1 MAEQNNR
8 ADLVDVG
15 ATAGVI
21 DRAVFPAVEEEAKAS
36 ITPPTRVDVNKVL
49 SGEITSLGDTPI
61 RPSLIAKAAQNDV
74 EAISA
79 INRQVIEYNR
89 GVDKIA
95 SEPQFMFTKRDDTG
109 KLVQDIPTTLSDKP
123 AVTVPLLGGF
133 GPSEKKQAED
143 IAESQI
149 NLQERLQELVSPDVQ
164 TLLADY
170 YQTGFFQQVARDAE
184 NLAKG
189 AFKLPKTG
197 LVYGEYVVRAAADAI
212 ATNKSFGEAWQNY
225 SSDAAAELADHRR
238 FISNRLNFEPTYAAG
253 LNEELKERY
262 IAQYG
267 REAYLERYEPLINE
281 ETGER
286 LKIPLVSDEA
296 ADALLTFGFSQLPAE
311 EQFAALFL
319 PNAAVST
326 AFGKLH
332 LARGAAQL
340 KRVDERAKVNPEIKK
355 MNPTDAIRVIRIS
368 DTKNSFALATR
379 RFKANIGSYFSRTI
393 GYRGPIG
400 DAAENAEH
408 ARQLSKLNSDIGKYD
423 NAIHTQQAMRA
434 SDDSIVI
441 IPDDTPKGLKMTLK
455 DAIIRRK
462 NLQTRM
468 DDLRRGTMYTGNP
481 FMSELISDEV
491 LVTAGQTAGYNIL
504 PSFFQGMDGD
514 TGGMIGALTT
524 AFGGRPTLSLVKG
537 TGRFV
542 GGFTTFGQPISN
554 IGRYIED
561 IHLAPRSFFVDR
573 TFDDVSAAIGRQLTP
588 EEVVSFQQASKLM
601 ANLTP
606 AARDKVFSS
615 LQKYGEIRNRIV
627 NAFPEGEPRI
637 EALNAFTLSFGHASG
652 LAPLQVL
659 EKSNIKKLKTNLNG
673 LQGAI
678 NAQLEAED
686 SLRIASLGMDNL
698 RRMMKESGD
707 MIDVADRD
715 YIEMMV
721 TGFEAAAD
729 GQLKLMNLRK
739 TEYLKYLREYKN
751 SVIEDP
757 SSEISGDLLQQLVD
771 VEVSLTPGALNDIEA
786 QRTILVNSMV
796 ELDTAL
802 ARRMEGVDML
812 RGTAD
817 HKLASGRMAELMAS
831 VRDQKIRMLGQA
843 AYKNANDAIGNQSI
857 DMQPLFDDLLNK
869 LEVSGA
875 GAISTFFSPQ
885 SEFLRS
891 RTGKFA
897 FEALNDAAERS
908 LRGLVDN
915 DQADFD
921 QLILIARTPTK
932 IVYDDPRLPDG
943 KEVPNDDFISEDAS
957 FAEIAAT
964 LSARQSDDGE
974 RFIAFPATPFE
985 AEEIKRH
992 FNAKARSLSGDD
1004 ASKSTAY
1011 SDAAEAVEASF
1022 AQFPQVQNA
1031 MKAARKEYQR
1041 VVFDPVQAEGTLGNK
1056 ISSAMSSP
1064 EVAEPTPQ
1072 GYQRRFASGEYPD
1085 SWHDP
1090 MATAAGKAISTGSN
1104 ADVVAFNNQM
1114 NEFGKFWAD
1123 SVTEVGGKK
1132 VFVYDMTI
1140 EGNSEENFS
1149 NIGGMLQN
1157 AIYNAWGDQVRTNT
1171 LDKLKLGSLGA
1182 TSTAGSGPVG
1192 GNYDFSRIE
1201 NIRQLEDGL
1210 TVYVKTAS
1218 GELQPRQWFSMERL
1232 IAEENDIVRL
1242 VELDADV
1249 RKKYDKF
1256 VQFVND
1262 ETTDVAEA
1270 GKLEIARDK
1279 RVADK
1284 LNEASRLPDPAQFYE
1299 KYVVNYNEGQF
1310 ETLRQKFIEGYSA
1323 AEKNV
1328 SPEEAEEVFKQGVA
1342 YMITNG
1348 LIARAKMQPSAEVTF
1363 KSFDG
1368 SVKQIETAANA
1379 AQMANDLKDPST
1391 LKILRNVL
1399 SDDHIQYMQ
1408 DMADMMLIA
1417 SGTSLAGFTQKGIRG
1432 ISPNEMISRAFNVAR
1447 GMVSP
1452 TYVGAEFAFRILEEQ
1467 KVSAFEIAASSE
1479 EGARI
1484 MQLLMKDPSLL
1495 TDADVRTFSTIVT
1508 SVTVR
1513 ELLKRGERAP
1523 DYVPQ
1528 EAVEAAYYNPKRD
1541 QNNENV
1547 Q

>member
-1 MAEQNNR
+1 MAEQTR
-8 ADLVDVG
+8 ADLADVG
-15 ATAGVI
+15 ATAGI
-21 DRAVFPAVEEEAKAS
+21 MSPGVFPAVEEAAKAS
-36 ITPPTRVDVNKVL
+36 ITPPSRVDVNKVL

-61 RPSLIAKAAQNDV
+61 RPSLVAKAAQNDV

-89 GVDKIA
+89 GVDKKA
-95 SEPQFMFTKRDDTG
+95 SEPQFMFTKRDDAG
-109 KLVQDIPTTLSDKP
+109 KLVADIPPTLSTDP
-123 AVTVPLLGGF
+123 AVKVPVIGGF
-133 GPSEKKQAED
+133 GPSEKEQAED
-143 IAESQI
+143 IAASQI
-149 NLQERLQELVSPDVQ
+149 NLQERLGGLVTPDVQ
-164 TLLADY
+164 ELLADY
-170 YQTGFFQQVARDAE
+170 YRTGFFPQVARDAE

-189 AFKLPKTG
+189 AFKLPKTAY
-197 LVYGEYVVRAAADAI
+197 VYSEYALRAAADSI
-212 ATNKSFGEAWQNY
+212 ATDRTFAEAWQNY
-225 SSDAAAELADHRR
+225 SSDAVADLADHRR

-267 REAYLERYEPLINE
+267 REAYLQRYEPLINE

-286 LKIPLVSDEA
+286 LKLPLVSDEA
-296 ADALLTFGFSQLPAE
+296 ADALLTFGFSELPAQ

-319 PNAAVST
+319 PNLGVST
-326 AFGKLH
+326 AFGKFH
-332 LARGAAQL
+332 LARGAAQI
-340 KRVDERAKVNPEIKK
+340 KRIENSIEKNPDIKK
-355 MNPTDAIRVIRIS
+355 MNPTDAIRALRIKDS
-368 DTKNSFALATR
+368 KNRYALAVR
-379 RFKANIGSYFSRTI
+379 KFKANIGSYFSRTV

-400 DAAENAEH
+400 DATENAEH
-408 ARQLSKLNSDIGKYD
+408 ARQLNKLDSEIAKYD
-423 NAIHTQQAMRA
+423 DVIHTQQAIRGG
-434 SDDSIVI
+434 DDSIVI
-441 IPDDTPKGLKMTLK
+441 VADGTQKGLEMTLK
-455 DAIIRRK
+455 DAITRRQ

-481 FMSELISDEV
+481 FMAELISDEV

-504 PSFFQGMDGD
+504 PSFFQEMEGD
-514 TGGMIGALTT
+514 TGGMIGALVT
-524 AFGGRPTLSLVKG
+524 AFGGRPALSGVKG
-537 TGRFV
+537 SAKFLGRV
-542 GGFTTFGQPISN
+542 STLDQPVSN
-554 IGRYIED
+554 IGRFIED

-573 TFDDVSAAIGRQLTP
+573 TFDDVSDALGRQLTP
-588 EEVVSFQQASKLM
+588 EEVVSFQQANKLM

-606 AARDKVFSS
+606 AAREKVFTS

-627 NAFPEGEPRI
+627 NSFPEGEPRI

-659 EKSNIKKLKTNLNG
+659 EKTNIKKLKTNLDG
-673 LQGAI
+673 LQGAV

-686 SLRIASLGMDNL
+686 SLRMASLGMDNL

-721 TGFEAAAD
+721 NGFEAAAD

-739 TEYLKYLREYKN
+739 TEYLKYLREYKT

-757 SSEISGDLLQQLVD
+757 SSEISGDLLQKLVD
-771 VEVSLTPGALNDIEA
+771 VEVSLTPGAMNDIEQ

-802 ARRMEGVDML
+802 AKRMEGVNAL

-831 VRDQKIRMLGQA
+831 VRDQKVRALGQA
-843 AYKNANDAIGNQSI
+843 AYKNANDAMGNRSI

-869 LEVSGA
+869 LEISGE
-875 GAISTFFSPQ
+875 GAISAFFSPQ

-897 FEALNDAAERS
+897 FAALNDAAERS
-908 LRGLVDN
+908 LRNLTDN
-915 DQADFD
+915 DQADFE
-921 QLILIARTPTK
+921 QLLLISRTPTK
-932 IVYDDPRLPDG
+932 VVYDDPRLPDG
-943 KEVPNDDFISEDAS
+943 KEVPNENFISEDAS

-964 LSARQSDDGE
+964 LSARQSEDGE
-974 RFIAFPATPFE
+974 RFMAFPATPFE

-992 FNAKARSLSGDD
+992 FNAKARSFAGDD
-1004 ASKSTAY
+1004 ASKGTPY
-1011 SDAAEAVEASF
+1011 SDAADAVEASF
-1022 AQFPQVQNA
+1022 AQFPEIQEP
-1031 MKAARKEYQR
+1031 MRAARKEYKR
-1041 VVFDPVQAEGTLGNK
+1041 VVFDPIQSPGTLGNK
-1056 ISSAMSSP
+1056 ISSAMQRT
-1064 EVAEPTPQ
+1064 EVEEPTPQ
-1072 GYQRRFASGEYPD
+1072 GYQRRFASDEYPD
-1085 SWHDP
+1085 TWHDP
-1090 MATAAGKAISTGSN
+1090 MAQAAGMAISTGNNS
-1104 ADVVAFNNQM
+1104 DILAFGAQM

-1123 SVTEVGGKK
+1123 SVTEVGGRNF
-1132 VFVYDMTI
+1132 FVYDMTI
-1140 EGNSEENFS
+1140 DGNSEENFN

-1182 TSTAGSGPVG
+1182 TSSAGSGPVG
-1192 GNYDFSRIE
+1192 GAYDFSRIE
-1201 NIRQLEDGL
+1201 NMRQLEGEL

-1218 GELQPRQWFSMERL
+1218 GELEPRQWFNMERL
-1232 IAEENDIVRL
+1232 ISEENDIVRL

-1249 RKKYDKF
+1249 RKKYEKF

-1262 ETTDVAEA
+1262 ETSDVAEA

-1279 RVADK
+1279 RGAQK
-1284 LNEASRLPDPAQFYE
+1284 LEEASRLPDPAQFYE
-1299 KYVVNYNEGQF
+1299 KYVLNYNEGQF
-1310 ETLRQKFIEGYSA
+1310 DTLKQKFMEGYSA
-1323 AEKNV
+1323 AERNV
-1328 SPEEAEEVFKQGVA
+1328 SPEEAEEVFNQSFA
-1342 YMITNG
+1342 YMVTNG
-1348 LIARAKMQPSAEVTF
+1348 LLARAKVSPSSEATF

-1368 SVKQIETAANA
+1368 SVKQIETATNA
-1379 AQMANDLKDPST
+1379 AQMASDLKDPST

-1408 DMADMMLIA
+1408 DMADMMVIS

-1467 KVSAFEIAASSE
+1467 KVSAFEIAAGSK

-1484 MQLLMKDPSLL
+1484 MQLLMKDPELL
-1495 TDADVRTFSTIVT
+1495 TEADVRTFSTIVT

-1513 ELLKRGERAP
+1513 ELLKKTERAP

-1528 EAVEAAYYNPKRD
+1528 EAVEAAYYNPKKEQD
-1541 QNNENV
+1541 DENV